1 MSLPKEY
8 NNDLFFF
15 AHVPILKKM
24 GTWVIFVLSLTSCSL
39 FKPVITTPATLKDEV
54 FLNEKEVEEVPSEK
68 GNNRISIIPYW
79 KKKADDYPA
88 KNKAS
93 ANLSLRYN
101 VIAEAEK
108 YVGIPYTWAGK
119 TPETGF
125 DCSGFTSYVL
135 RKFNYNIS
143 PSSKDQAKLG
153 VPKSLNDCNPGD
165 LIIFRNEKNEVFHV
179 SFITDIQPRVIEVIH
194 SVNGG
199 VKKENLFNN
208 TWWMNKKM
216 EVRSILPQPE

>member
-1 MSLPKEY
+1 MSFLKEKI
-8 NNDLFFF
+8 NDLFFF
-15 AHVPILKKM
+15 ARVPFLKET
-24 GTWVIFVLSLTSCSL
+24 GTWVIFVYSLSSCSL
-39 FKPVITTPATLKDEV
+39 FKPVITIPSTLNDEV

-68 GNNRISIIPYW
+68 RGDRIIFIPYW

-108 YVGIPYTWAGK
+108 YIGVPYTWAGK

-135 RKFNYNIS
+135 RKFDYNIS

-153 VPKSLNDCNPGD
+153 VPKSLDDCNPGD
-165 LIIFRNEKNEVFHV
+165 LIIFRNDKNEVFHV
-179 SFITDIQPRVIEVIH
+179 SFITDIQPQVIEVIH

-216 EVRSILPQPE
+216 EIRSILPSP

>member
-1 MSLPKEY
+1 M
-8 NNDLFFF
+8 FFF
-15 AHVPILKKM
+15 ARVPFLKEM
-24 GTWVIFVLSLTSCSL
+24 GTWVIFVLSLSSCSL
-39 FKPVITTPATLKDEV
+39 FKPVLVTPSTLNDGV
-54 FLNEKEVEEVPSEK
+54 FFNEEREKNVAIEKVKERTNS
-68 GNNRISIIPYW
+68 IPYW
-79 KKKADDYPA
+79 KKGADVAPVE
-88 KNKAS
+88 NKISTNVA
-93 ANLSLRYN
+93 LRYN

-108 YVGIPYTWAGK
+108 YLGVPYTWAGK

-153 VPKSLNDCNPGD
+153 TLISLDSCNPGD
-165 LIIFRNEKNEVFHV
+165 LIIFRNDKNEVFHV
-179 SFITDIQPRVIEVIH
+179 SFITNIQPQVIEVIH

-199 VKKENLFNN
+199 VKKENLFNS

-216 EVRSILPQPE
+216 EIRSVLPLP

>member
-1 MSLPKEY
+1 MSLFKEY

-15 AHVPILKKM
+15 ARVPFLKEI
-24 GTWVIFVLSLTSCSL
+24 GTWVIFVFSLSSCNL
-39 FKPVITTPATLKDEV
+39 FKPVITSPSSLKDEV

-68 GNNRISIIPYW
+68 GKDRINIIPYW
-79 KKKADDYPA
+79 KKKVEDNPA
-88 KNKAS
+88 KNNTS

-119 TPETGF
+119 SPETGF

-135 RKFNYNIS
+135 RKFDYNIP

-153 VPKSLNDCNPGD
+153 VPKSLDNCNPG
-165 LIIFRNEKNEVFHV
+165 H
-179 SFITDIQPRVIEVIH
+179 
-194 SVNGG
+194 
-199 VKKENLFNN
+199 
-208 TWWMNKKM
+208 
-216 EVRSILPQPE
+216 

>member
-1 MSLPKEY
+1 MSLFKEY

-15 AHVPILKKM
+15 ARVPFFKKI
-24 GTWVIFVLSLTSCSL
+24 GTWAIFVLSLSSCSL
-39 FKPVITTPATLKDEV
+39 FKPVITTPSTLKDEV
-54 FLNEKEVEEVPSEK
+54 FVNESDVEDIPSEK
-68 GNNRISIIPYW
+68 GKDWRNIIPYW
-79 KKKADDYPA
+79 KKKVDDYPA
-88 KNKAS
+88 KIKSS

-101 VIAEAEK
+101 IIAEAEK
-108 YVGIPYTWAGK
+108 YVGVPYTWAGK
-119 TPETGF
+119 SPETGF

-135 RKFNYNIS
+135 RKFDYNIS

-153 VPKSLNDCNPGD
+153 VPVHLEQANPGD

-179 SFITDIQPRVIEVIH
+179 SFITDIQPQVIEVIH

-216 EVRSILPQPE
+216 EIRSILPSP

>member
-1 MSLPKEY
+1 MSFLKEKI
-8 NNDLFFF
+8 NDLFFF
-15 AHVPILKKM
+15 ARVPFLKEI
-24 GTWVIFVLSLTSCSL
+24 GTWVIFVLSLSSCSL
-39 FKPVITTPATLKDEV
+39 FKPVITIPSTLKDEV

-68 GNNRISIIPYW
+68 GTDRKSIIPYW
-79 KKKADDYPA
+79 KRKSIETSPEKKASSY
-88 KNKAS
+88 
-93 ANLSLRYN
+93 LSLRYN
-101 VIAEAEK
+101 VLKEAEK

-153 VPKSLNDCNPGD
+153 VPKSLDDCNPGD
-165 LIIFRNEKNEVFHV
+165 LIIFRNDKNEVFHV
-179 SFITDIQPRVIEVIH
+179 SFIADIQPQVIEVIH

-199 VKKENLFNN
+199 VKKENLFYN

-216 EVRSILPQPE
+216 EIRSILPQPE

>member
-1 MSLPKEY
+1 MSLSKEY

-15 AHVPILKKM
+15 ARVPFLKEI

-39 FKPVITTPATLKDEV
+39 FKPVINSPSTLNDEV
-54 FLNEKEVEEVPSEK
+54 FFNEKEVEEVPSAK
-68 GNNRISIIPYW
+68 GNDRINIIPYW
-79 KKKADDYPA
+79 KKKDEDLPA

-101 VIAEAEK
+101 VISEAEK
-108 YVGIPYTWAGK
+108 YVGVPYTWAGK
-119 TPETGF
+119 APETGF

-165 LIIFRNEKNEVFHV
+165 LIIFRNDKNEVFHV
-179 SFITDIQPRVIEVIH
+179 SFIADIQPQVIEVIH

-216 EVRSILPQPE
+216 EIRSILPQPE

>member
-1 MSLPKEY
+1 MSFLKEKI
-8 NNDLFFF
+8 NDLFFF
-15 AHVPILKKM
+15 THVPVLKKM
-24 GTWVIFVLSLTSCSL
+24 GMWVIFVYCFSSCAL
-39 FKPVITTPATLKDEV
+39 FKPVIPSPVNPNEHV
-54 FLNEKEVEEVPSEK
+54 FLNEKEDEVTAVKERDRK
-68 GNNRISIIPYW
+68 AVVPYW
-79 KKKADDYPA
+79 KRLPNETLSD
-88 KNKAS
+88 NKVS
-93 ANLSLRYN
+93 PNLSLRNN
-101 VIAEAEK
+101 VLKEAEK
-108 YVGIPYTWAGK
+108 YLGIPYTWAGK

-135 RKFNYNIS
+135 RKFDYNIS

-153 VPKSLNDCNPGD
+153 FPIPLEQGIPGD

-179 SFITDIQPRVIEVIH
+179 SFITSIKPQIIEVIH

-199 VKKENLFNN
+199 VKKENLYNN

>member
-1 MSLPKEY
+1 MSFLKEKI
-8 NNDLFFF
+8 NDLFFF
-15 AHVPILKKM
+15 ARVPFLKEI
-24 GTWVIFVLSLTSCSL
+24 GTWVIFVLSLSSCSL
-39 FKPVITTPATLKDEV
+39 FKPVITIPSTLKDEV

-68 GNNRISIIPYW
+68 GTDRKSIIPYW
-79 KKKADDYPA
+79 KRKSIETSPEKKASSY
-88 KNKAS
+88 
-93 ANLSLRYN
+93 LSLRYN
-101 VIAEAEK
+101 VLKEAEK

-135 RKFNYNIS
+135 RKFDYIIS

-153 VPKSLNDCNPGD
+153 VPKSLDDCNPGD
-165 LIIFRNEKNEVFHV
+165 LIIFRNDKNEVFHV
-179 SFITDIQPRVIEVIH
+179 SFIADIQPQVIEVIH

-216 EVRSILPQPE
+216 EIRSILPQPE

>member
-1 MSLPKEY
+1 MSLSKEY
-8 NNDLFFF
+8 NNYLFFF
-15 AHVPILKKM
+15 ARVPFLKEI
-24 GTWVIFVLSLTSCSL
+24 GTWVIFVLSLSSCSL
-39 FKPVITTPATLKDEV
+39 FKPVITIPSTLKDEV

-68 GNNRISIIPYW
+68 GTDRKSIIPYW
-79 KKKADDYPA
+79 KRKSIETSPEKKASSY
-88 KNKAS
+88 
-93 ANLSLRYN
+93 LSLRYN
-101 VIAEAEK
+101 VLKEAEK

-135 RKFNYNIS
+135 RKFDYIIS

-153 VPKSLNDCNPGD
+153 VPKSLDDCNPGD
-165 LIIFRNEKNEVFHV
+165 LIIFRNDKNEVFHV
-179 SFITDIQPRVIEVIH
+179 SFIADIQPQVIEVIH

>member
-1 MSLPKEY
+1 MSFLKEY

-15 AHVPILKKM
+15 ARVPFLKEI
-24 GTWVIFVLSLTSCSL
+24 GTWVIFIFILSSCSL
-39 FKPVITTPATLKDEV
+39 FKPVITSPSTLNEEV
-54 FLNEKEVEEVPSEK
+54 FLNERNVEEVPSEK
-68 GNNRISIIPYW
+68 GNDRINIIPYW
-79 KKKADDYPA
+79 KKKVNDYPS
-88 KNKAS
+88 KNNAS
-93 ANLSLRYN
+93 ANLTLRYN

-119 TPETGF
+119 SPETGF

-135 RKFNYNIS
+135 RKFDYNIS

-153 VPKSLNDCNPGD
+153 VPKSLDDCNPGD
-165 LIIFRNEKNEVFHV
+165 LIIFRNDKNEVFHV
-179 SFITDIQPRVIEVIH
+179 SFITDIQPQVIEVIH

-216 EVRSILPQPE
+216 EIRSILPSP

>member
-1 MSLPKEY
+1 MSFLKEKI
-8 NNDLFFF
+8 NDLFFF
-15 AHVPILKKM
+15 ARVPFLKEI
-24 GTWVIFVLSLTSCSL
+24 GTWVIFVLSLSSCSL
-39 FKPVITTPATLKDEV
+39 FKPVITIPSTLKDEV

-68 GNNRISIIPYW
+68 GTERKSIIPYW
-79 KKKADDYPA
+79 KRKSIETSPEKKASSY
-88 KNKAS
+88 
-93 ANLSLRYN
+93 LSLRYN
-101 VIAEAEK
+101 VLKEAEK

-135 RKFNYNIS
+135 RKFDYIIS

-153 VPKSLNDCNPGD
+153 VPKSLDDCNPGD
-165 LIIFRNEKNEVFHV
+165 LIIFRNDKNEVFHV
-179 SFITDIQPRVIEVIH
+179 SFIADIQPQVIEVIH

-216 EVRSILPQPE
+216 EIRSILPQPE

>member
-1 MSLPKEY
+1 MSLFKEY

-15 AHVPILKKM
+15 ARVPFFKKI
-24 GTWVIFVLSLTSCSL
+24 GTWAIFVLSLSSCSL
-39 FKPVITTPATLKDEV
+39 FKPVITTPSNLKDEV
-54 FLNEKEVEEVPSEK
+54 FVNESDVEEIPSEK
-68 GNNRISIIPYW
+68 GKDWRNIIPYW
-79 KKKADDYPA
+79 KKKGDDYPA
-88 KNKAS
+88 KNKSS
-93 ANLSLRYN
+93 ADLSLRYN

-108 YVGIPYTWAGK
+108 YVGVPYTWAGK
-119 TPETGF
+119 SPETGF

-135 RKFNYNIS
+135 RKFDYNIS

-153 VPKSLNDCNPGD
+153 VPVHLEQANPGD

-179 SFITDIQPRVIEVIH
+179 SFITDIQPQVIEVIH

-216 EVRSILPQPE
+216 EIRSILPSP

>member
-1 MSLPKEY
+1 MSLFKEY
-8 NNDLFFF
+8 KNDLFFF
-15 AHVPILKKM
+15 ARVPFLKKI
-24 GTWVIFVLSLTSCSL
+24 GTWAIFVLSLSSCSL
-39 FKPVITTPATLKDEV
+39 FKPVITTPSTLKDEV
-54 FLNEKEVEEVPSEK
+54 FLNESDVEDIPSEK
-68 GNNRISIIPYW
+68 GKDWRNIIPYW
-79 KKKADDYPA
+79 KKKVDDYPA
-88 KNKAS
+88 KIKSS

-101 VIAEAEK
+101 IIAEAEK
-108 YVGIPYTWAGK
+108 YVGVPYTWAGK
-119 TPETGF
+119 SPETGF

-135 RKFNYNIS
+135 RKFDYNIS

-153 VPKSLNDCNPGD
+153 VPVHLEQANPGD

-179 SFITDIQPRVIEVIH
+179 SFITDIQPQVIEVIH

-216 EVRSILPQPE
+216 EIRSILPSP

>member
-1 MSLPKEY
+1 MSFLKEKI
-8 NNDLFFF
+8 NDLFFF
-15 AHVPILKKM
+15 THVPVLKKM
-24 GTWVIFVLSLTSCSL
+24 GMWVIFVYSFSSCAL
-39 FKPVITTPATLKDEV
+39 FKPVIPTPTAPDSSV
-54 FLNEKEVEEVPSEK
+54 FLEENEEEVETEK
-68 GNNRISIIPYW
+68 GIDRKAIIPYW
-79 KKKADDYPA
+79 KRKSIE
-88 KNKAS
+88 AS
-93 ANLSLRYN
+93 PEKVTSSHLSLRYN
-101 VIAEAEK
+101 VLKEAEK

-135 RKFNYNIS
+135 RKFAYNIS

-153 VPKSLNDCNPGD
+153 IPIPLEQANPGD

-179 SFITDIQPRVIEVIH
+179 SFVTSIQPQKIEVIH

-199 VKKENLFNN
+199 VKKENLYQS

-216 EVRSILPQPE
+216 EVRSILPQPD

>member
-1 MSLPKEY
+1 MSLFKEY

-15 AHVPILKKM
+15 ARVPFLKEI

-68 GNNRISIIPYW
+68 GTDRKSIIPYW
-79 KKKADDYPA
+79 KRKSIETSPEKKASSY
-88 KNKAS
+88 
-93 ANLSLRYN
+93 LSLRYN
-101 VIAEAEK
+101 VLKEAEK

-165 LIIFRNEKNEVFHV
+165 LIIFRNDKNEVFHV